1 MLLEHGLEPDKIVSD
16 DDGCTLL
23 HLAVGLEDTPSNED
37 VVALLLEHGANPNI
51 RSTDGLTPVHISV
64 LWGNVLSLKLLLS
77 AGGNPW
83 LKDSDEKDA
92 FRMALETQE
101 LKCIQVLEEFVRTHN
116 FNTSISLGSDMSQ
129 TASFCSSKNI
139 QLHEAG
145 DACYSS
151 AVFSSS
157 VLFSKYL
164 TCSSSQEKKHS
175 IRNENENICKKLK
188 DLSLTGSCNVNC
200 TRKENCF
207 IAVEQPK
214 QSSFFPCIFDL
225 GGGGDTKQTQR
236 LNCKIKDDINVSVND
251 LQALGTQQ
259 DKNSSSC
266 NASISSFNS
275 QITSSPVRIS
285 LSPQINDIGFC
296 IQGSTSP
303 GSPTGIYLDAMLG
316 CHSPHE
322 NTAVALQNNSR
333 LSVSPRKPSSYQ
345 NSEGVQEYLYTD
357 DEEGIV
363 LIERHYP
370 SSNPSSFTN
379 SSSSVIYDWK
389 LFQTGSDSSSSS
401 TRSLL
406 PVNVP
411 LDLQKL
417 NNSEIR
423 KELLDLGDNPGPV
436 QDSTRQ
442 VYLHRLTR
450 LKAGVVQ
457 VNSPLL
463 PNYPP
468 EISHVLESKLDFVQV
483 AVLEKDMCNDFDN
496 PDPKTKWREGTQKTS
511 FNYLLL
517 DPRVTK
523 NLPGRALLLSFSEQF
538 QAFINA
544 IFYVGKGT
552 RTRPYSHL
560 YEAIK
565 MLNDPVNEP
574 SNKVQHILDI
584 WASGEGVISLH
595 CFQNVIPVEAYT
607 REACMVEALGL
618 SNLTNIKRGDFYGVV
633 ATLNDEKKRQLG
645 AFFLFRSLHIFLNEG
660 ERQLK
665 PFDIR

>member
-1 MLLEHGLEPDKIVSD
+1 DA
-16 DDGCTLL
+16 DGCTLL
-23 HLAVGLEDTPSNED
+23 HLAVGLEDTPSNEA
-37 VVALLLEHGANPNI
+37 VVALLLQHGANPNI
-51 RSTDGLTPVHISV
+51 RSIDGLTPVHISV

-77 AGGNPW
+77 FGGNPW
-83 LKDSDEKDA
+83 LKDSGEKDA
-92 FRMALETQE
+92 FQMALETQE
-101 LKCIQVLEEFVRTHN
+101 SKCIQVLEEFVRSHN
-116 FNTSISLGSDMSQ
+116 FSTRISLGSDVSQ
-129 TASFCSSKNI
+129 RSSFCSSTGI

-145 DACYSS
+145 DACASF

-157 VLFSKYL
+157 VLSSEYL
-164 TCSSSQEKKHS
+164 TCSPPQEKKHS
-175 IRNENENICKKLK
+175 MWNENANENICKKLK
-188 DLSLTGSCNVNC
+188 DLFLTESSNVSC
-200 TRKENCF
+200 TRKENCLL
-207 IAVEQPK
+207 AVEQPK

-225 GGGGDTKQTQR
+225 GGGGDTIETKR
-236 LNCKIKDDINVSVND
+236 LNCEIKEDIMISAND
-251 LQALGTQQ
+251 IKLLGTQQ
-259 DKNSSSC
+259 DRNSSSY
-266 NASISSFNS
+266 NASISSFSS
-275 QITSSPVRIS
+275 QSTSSPVRILS
-285 LSPQINDIGFC
+285 LSPQVHDIGFC
-296 IQGSTSP
+296 SP
-303 GSPTGIYLDAMLG
+303 GSPTGNRLDGIHYL
-316 CHSPHE
+316 SPRE
-322 NTAVALQNNSR
+322 NAAVVLRNNSR
-333 LSVSPRKPSSYQ
+333 LSASLGKPSCHW
-345 NSEGVQEYLYTD
+345 NSGSSGDEGVQEYLYTD
-357 DEEGIV
+357 EEEGIA

-370 SSNPSSFTN
+370 CSNPSSFTN
-379 SSSSVIYDWK
+379 SSSSSDTVI
-389 LFQTGSDSSSSS
+389 
-401 TRSLL
+401 
-406 PVNVP
+406 VP

-423 KELLDLGDNPGPV
+423 KQLLDLGDNPGPV

-450 LKAGVVQ
+450 LKSGVVQ
-457 VNSPLL
+457 VSSPLL

-468 EISHVLESKLDFVQV
+468 EISHVLESRLDFVQA

-496 PDPKTKWREGTQKTS
+496 PGPKTKWREGTQKTS

-517 DPRVTK
+517 DPRVTR

-552 RTRPYSHL
+552 RARPYSHL

-565 MLNDPVNEP
+565 ILNDPVNKP
-574 SNKVQHILDI
+574 STKVQHILDI

-618 SNLTNIKRGDFYGVV
+618 SNLTNIKRGDFYGVA
-633 ATLNDEKKRQLG
+633 ATFNDKKKRQLG